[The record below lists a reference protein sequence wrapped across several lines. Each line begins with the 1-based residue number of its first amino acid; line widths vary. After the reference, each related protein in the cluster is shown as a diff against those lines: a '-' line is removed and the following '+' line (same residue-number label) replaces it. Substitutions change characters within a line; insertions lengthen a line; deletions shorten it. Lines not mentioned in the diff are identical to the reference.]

1 MKKTISSIALMAG
14 ILAMSSCSDFLD
26 QESPSSMGQNNVYNS
41 AYFTELRINRI
52 VGDLMQDRSYSQD
65 LAIVWN
71 MNSDVEL
78 VDGLG
83 DNASNTGS
91 ERGNMNY
98 NLSPNWTRLNDTW
111 KQLYATVEDCNDAI
125 AGIRSSELLNSEKN
139 SDRLAMRRYL
149 GEALTLRA
157 LTYRDLTKFWG
168 DVPMKLEPSQPGLSN
183 AYLEKTDRDV
193 ILDQMMKDLEE
204 ATEYLPW
211 ADEVSGYTTERPTKG
226 FAHALLAQ
234 LALTRAGYAIREQA
248 KEGYETKPGYS
259 DPAYPTQRP
268 DAATRNAL
276 YKKAAEHC
284 YAVISDNH
292 HSLNP
297 SFENEWHLINQLALD
312 KNYHEN
318 LYEIPMG
325 LNFASELGYTVGVRL
340 NGITSKYGFN
350 NSSGKMKVT
359 APLLYSYDK
368 NDTRRDITCANFE
381 IKEDA
386 GVTKEMMLKN
396 SPFGIYVGKWD
407 PRKENAEWLQQ
418 NLKTTSKH
426 MTGINPV
433 IMRYSQVLLY
443 YAEALNELAGP
454 DGTFEECTL
463 TARQALA
470 LVHTRAFAD
479 AHKADAQAYVDNIPA
494 NKDAFFNAIVDEN
507 AWEFAGEGYR
517 KFDLI
522 RWGILAEKIWEMKQS
537 YINALSAGE
546 YPETL
551 YWKWADA
558 AQTQIDMSSVT
569 FYETGLTDDD
579 ALALGYCTV
588 KTNETTGEQTKT
600 VNKVDGFG
608 KSSVDK
614 TDDTQVYT
622 NLPSISSGLVGKG
635 NPYMGDNMGDGVA
648 VKNRYIMPIGASTIS
663 ASNGKLHNSYG
674 YSD

>member
-1 MKKTISSIALMAG
+1 MAG
-14 ILAMSSCSDFLD
+14 MFAMASCSDFLD

-41 AYFTELRINRI
+41 TYFTELRINRI

-83 DNASNTGS
+83 DNAFNTGS

-168 DVPMKLEPSQPGLSN
+168 DVPMKLEPSSPDLSN

-193 ILDQMMKDLEE
+193 ILDQMMEDLEE
-204 ATEYLPW
+204 AIEYLPW
-211 ADEVSGYTTERPTKG
+211 ADEVAGYTTERPTKG

-248 KEGYETKPGYS
+248 KEGYETKQGYS
-259 DPAYPTQRP
+259 DPTYPTQRP

-297 SFENEWHLINQLALD
+297 SFENEWFLINQLVLD

-396 SPFGIYVGKWD
+396 APFGIYVGKWD
-407 PRKENAEWLQQ
+407 PRKESDEWLQQ

-443 YAEALNELAGP
+443 YAEAMNELAGP
-454 DGTFEECTL
+454 DGIIEGCTL

-470 LVHTRAFAD
+470 RVHTRAFAD
-479 AHKADAQAYVDNIPA
+479 ANKADAQAYIDNIPA
-494 NKDAFFNAIVDEN
+494 NKEAFFNAIVDEN

-522 RWGILAEKIWEMKQS
+522 RWGILAEKIWEMKEK
-537 YINALSAGE
+537 YINALVAGD
-546 YPETL
+546 YPATL

-569 FYETGLTDDD
+569 FYETGLTDND

-614 TDDTQVYT
+614 TDDSQVYT

-635 NPYMGDNMGDGVA
+635 NPYMGDNMGDGVT

>member
-1 MKKTISSIALMAG
+1 MKKTLSSIALMAG
-14 ILAMSSCSDFLD
+14 MLAMASCSDFLD
-26 QESPSSMGQNNVYNS
+26 QDSPSSMGQNNVYNS
-41 AYFTELRINRI
+41 TYFTELRINRI

-83 DNASNTGS
+83 DNAFNTGS

-125 AGIRSSELLNSEKN
+125 AGIRNSELLNSGSSSE
-139 SDRLAMRRYL
+139 RQAMQRYL
-149 GEALTLRA
+149 GEALTFRA

-168 DVPMKLEPSQPGLSN
+168 DVPMKLEPSQPDLSN

-193 ILDQMMKDLEE
+193 ILDQIMADLEE
-204 ATEYLPW
+204 AIGYLPW

-234 LALTRAGYAIREQA
+234 IALTRAGYAIREQA

-259 DPAYPTQRP
+259 DPTYPTQRP

-284 YAVISDNH
+284 YAVIADNH

-297 SFENEWHLINQLALD
+297 SFENQWYLVNQLVLD

-368 NDTRRDITCANFE
+368 KDTRRDITCANFE
-381 IKEDA
+381 IREES
-386 GVTKEMMLKN
+386 GVTKETMLKN
-396 SPFGIYVGKWD
+396 APFGIYVGKWD
-407 PRKENAEWLQQ
+407 PRKESDEWLQQ

-443 YAEALNELAGP
+443 YAEAMNELAGP
-454 DGTFEECTL
+454 DGTIDGCTL

-479 AHKADAQAYVDNIPA
+479 ADKAQAQAYVDNIPA
-494 NKDAFFNAIVDEN
+494 NKEAFFNAIVDEN

-522 RWGILAEKIWEMKQS
+522 RWGILAEKIWEMKQD
-537 YINALSAGE
+537 YINALVAGD
-546 YPETL
+546 YPVTL

-569 FYETGLTDDD
+569 LYETDLTDDE
-579 ALALGYCTV
+579 AVNLGYCTV
-588 KTNETTGEQTKT
+588 KSNDATGELIKT

-614 TDDTQVYT
+614 TDDSQVYK
-622 NLPSISSGLVGKG
+622 NLPSISSGLVGTG
-635 NPYMGDNMGDGVA
+635 NPYVGDNMGDGVE

-663 ASNGKLHNSYG
+663 GSNGKLHNSYG